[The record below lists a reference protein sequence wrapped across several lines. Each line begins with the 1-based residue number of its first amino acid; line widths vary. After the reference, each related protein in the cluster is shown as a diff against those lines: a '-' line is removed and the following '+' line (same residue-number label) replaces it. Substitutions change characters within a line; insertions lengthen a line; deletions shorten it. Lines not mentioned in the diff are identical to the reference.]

1 MRISLGGRHRDPAS
15 LGPEDINLV
24 IRASSQLKRAEV
36 LSGVGAG
43 VLGAGLAL
51 LFAHALAPYALP
63 LLLVGLLSHAWG
75 MYAKHR
81 LEAAEGVGVP
91 RWATWLYGACWVLLV
106 LLGLYIALA
115 G

>member
-1 MRISLGGRHRDPAS
+1 MRISLGGRHRDPAF
-15 LGPEDINLV
+15 LGPEDINHV

-51 LFAHALAPYALP
+51 LFAHALAPYAVP
-63 LLLVGLLSHAWG
+63 LLLVGLLSHGWG

-91 RWATWLYGACWVLLV
+91 RWAAWLYGACWVLLV